1 MKAFVRYVA
10 LCCVLLA
17 APGALATCGSAF
29 CTINTN
35 WDAHGAWAEPGWRLD
50 LRYERITQDQPQA
63 GSDRISV
70 GQLPRHHDEVFTK
83 NRNWLATFDYTFNV
97 DWAVSLALPYVD
109 RSHFHIHNHHGQPL
123 PESWDFSDAGDARV
137 LGRYRLAT
145 FEDRDTPKL
154 GTVGLSFG
162 LKLPTGRT
170 DVRNASGDLAER
182 SLQPGTGTTDALLG
196 AYYAQLLPMKDLSWF
211 VQATAQVPV
220 NSNDGFKPGRRLSID
235 AGLRYDAMES
245 LSLMLQVNGLFRS
258 RDSGVNAE
266 PDDSGGTSWF
276 LSPGFSVAI
285 TKDARLYA
293 FHQIPIHQHV
303 NGVQLTARSASL
315 LGLSLRF

>member
-1 MKAFVRYVA
+1 MKALVKHAVLGCA
-10 LCCVLLA
+10 LGF
-17 APGALATCGSAF
+17 APAALATCGAAF

-50 LRYERITQDQPQA
+50 LRYERILQDQPQA
-63 GSDRISV
+63 GTDRISV
-70 GQLPRHHDEVFTK
+70 GQIPRHHDEVFTR
-83 NRNWLATFDYTFNV
+83 NNNWLATLDYTFNA
-97 DWAVSLALPYVD
+97 DWGVSLALPYVD
-109 RSHFHIHNHHGQPL
+109 RSHLHIHNHRGQPL
-123 PESWDFSDAGDARV
+123 IESWDFRDAGDARII
-137 LGRYRLAT
+137 GRYRLAT

-154 GTVGLSFG
+154 GTVGFNFG

-170 DVRNASGDLAER
+170 DVRNGSGDLAER

-211 VQATAQVPV
+211 MQGTVQLPV

-245 LSLMLQVNGLFRS
+245 LSLMLQVNALARG

-276 LSPGFSVAI
+276 VSPGFSFAVTQDVRI
-285 TKDARLYA
+285 YA
-293 FHQIPIHQHV
+293 FHQLPVYQRV

-315 LGLSLRF
+315 VGVSFRF